1 MGIKL
6 LMLMSSLLS
15 ATGQQESADDENKS
29 VMLIKKT
36 IRLEIIYASLV
47 LSVGL
52 ILSSVIIYAMIQLG
66 ELLQVY
72 LNRYDNGDSIQVI
85 IFSLIIISGFILFFV
100 SLKKDA
106 YKAEFNTK
114 RNQNSLI
121 PFNIEN
127 LGRQFL
133 EGFVQGLNSIDEQN
147 NIT

>member
-1 MGIKL
+1 
-6 LMLMSSLLS
+6 MSSLLS
-15 ATGQQESADDENKS
+15 TAGQQESADDGNKS
-29 VMLIKKT
+29 VTLIKKT
-36 IRLEIIYASLV
+36 IRLEIIYVSLV

-85 IFSLIIISGFILFFV
+85 IFSLIIISGFSLLFV
-100 SLKKDA
+100 SLKKDT
-106 YKAEFNTK
+106 YKAEFNIK

-133 EGFVQGLNSIDEQN
+133 EGFVQGFNSKGEQN
-147 NIT
+147 NLT

>member
-6 LMLMSSLLS
+6 LMLMSSLFS
-15 ATGQQESADDENKS
+15 RSGRQESADDGSKS

-52 ILSSVIIYAMIQLG
+52 ILSSAIIYAMVQLG

-85 IFSLIIISGFILFFV
+85 IFSSIIISGFILFFV
-100 SLKKDA
+100 SLKKDT
-106 YKAEFNTK
+106 YKAELNTK

-127 LGRQFL
+127 LGREFL
-133 EGFVQGLNSIDEQN
+133 EGFMQGLNSKDKQN
-147 NIT
+147 KIT

>member
-1 MGIKL
+1 MGVKL
-6 LMLMSSLLS
+6 LMLISSLFS
-15 ATGQQESADDENKS
+15 ISGRHESADDGNKT

-52 ILSSVIIYAMIQLG
+52 ILSSAIIYSMVQLG

-72 LNRYDNGDSIQVI
+72 LNRFDNGDLIQVI
-85 IFSLIIISGFILFFV
+85 IFSSMIISAFILFFV
-100 SLKKDA
+100 SLKKDS
-106 YKAEFNTK
+106 YKTEFNTK

-127 LGRQFL
+127 LGREFL
-133 EGFVQGLNSIDEQN
+133 QGFIQGLNSKNEQSN
-147 NIT
+147 NI